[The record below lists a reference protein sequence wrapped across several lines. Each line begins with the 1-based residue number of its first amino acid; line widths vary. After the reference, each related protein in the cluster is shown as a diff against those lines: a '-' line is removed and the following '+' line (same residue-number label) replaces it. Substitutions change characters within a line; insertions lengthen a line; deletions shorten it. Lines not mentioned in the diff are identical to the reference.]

1 MGSKIKEGISM
12 AWEENALKYISK
24 YNAEKYDQIS
34 FRVPRGDKERIKTAA
49 EKAGMS
55 MAAYIM
61 SAVKEKIS
69 KKENS

>member
-1 MGSKIKEGISM
+1 M

>member
-1 MGSKIKEGISM
+1 M
-12 AWEENALKYISK
+12 AWEENTIKYINK

-34 FRVPRGDKERIKTAA
+34 FRAPRGDKERIKAAA

-61 SAVKEKIS
+61 SAVEEKIS
-69 KKENS
+69 KK

>member
-1 MGSKIKEGISM
+1 M
-12 AWEENALKYISK
+12 AWEENALEYIRR

-34 FRVPRGDKERIKTAA
+34 FRAPRGDKERIKAAA

-61 SAVKEKIS
+61 SAVEEKIS
-69 KKENS
+69 KNKKENS